1 MKEEWKQCNGFE
13 PFYEVSNTGKVR
25 SIAVW
30 SEKYKRIIQRPH
42 AKERKQEETKDGY
55 MRVLLCYYGKHYH
68 CAVHRLV
75 AQAFIP
81 NPEESPCINHKDENT
96 KNNCV
101 ENLEWCTWKYNSNY
115 GTLPNRISERMQ
127 REHPCRK
134 KVYQYSLNGIPLNEF
149 NSAKEAAAKVG
160 CVSVDMI
167 GRACRGQAKTAGG
180 YKWSYKQ
187 NAF

>member
-1 MKEEWKQCNGFE
+1 MKEEWKQCKGFE
-13 PFYEVSNTGKVR
+13 PFYEVSNTGKIR

-81 NPEESPCINHKDENT
+81 NSEELPCINHKDENT

-115 GTLPNRISERMQ
+115 GTLPKRISNRMLQ
-127 REHPCRK
+127 NHPSAR
-134 KVYQYSLNGIPLNEF
+134 VVNQYALDGTLLATYPSM
-149 NSAKEAAAKVG
+149 KEAAHSIKT
-160 CVSVDMI
+160 VSSNMI
-167 GRACRGQAKTAGG
+167 GRACKGKAKTAGG
-180 YKWSYKQ
+180 YKWSYVK
-187 NAF
+187 NGF